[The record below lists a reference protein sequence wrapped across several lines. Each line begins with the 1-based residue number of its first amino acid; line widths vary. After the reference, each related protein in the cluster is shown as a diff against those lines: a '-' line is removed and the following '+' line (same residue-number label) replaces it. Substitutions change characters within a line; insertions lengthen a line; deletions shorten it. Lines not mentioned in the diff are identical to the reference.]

1 MGIETSKEDQ
11 IMQFVRRQN
20 AAKILGVTPAT
31 LTRWH
36 KGGVLV
42 MTKLSPRVMGYTQEQ
57 LEAFAQ
63 GRRAK
68 GDGK

>member
-1 MGIETSKEDQ
+1 
-11 IMQFVRRQN
+11 MQFVRRQN
-20 AAKILGVTPAT
+20 AAKKLGVTPAT

-36 KGGVLV
+36 KERVLV

-63 GRRAK
+63 GRK
-68 GDGK
+68 TQEGDK

>member
-1 MGIETSKEDQ
+1 MT
-11 IMQFVRRQN
+11 FVRRQN
-20 AAKILGVTPAT
+20 AAKILGVKPAT

-36 KGGVLV
+36 KRRILI

-57 LEAFAQ
+57 LEAFAE

-68 GDGK
+68 GGTE